1 MNNFEL
7 MQKINKAMKLIEIQ
21 YFSRAEYEPKEQTA
35 DLVEAQ
41 TILFDVLQELR
52 ARER

>member
-1 MNNFEL
+1 M
-7 MQKINKAMKLIEIQ
+7 MQKINKAMKIIERQ
-21 YFSRAEYEPKEQTA
+21 YQKIVNLEYQPVPAEN
-35 DLVEAQ
+35 LVEAQ